1 MKYKPLGN
9 TGLNVSEISLGTV
22 ELGLDYG
29 FPGTAHFQKPPT
41 PEAVRLL
48 HRAVDSGINLIDTAR
63 IYGDAEEIIG
73 MALQEMTYRPYIA
86 SKVVIPPDPG
96 YSGPFPAPPQRN
108 MGVKQLRHE
117 IMGSIETSLNAL
129 HVDTIDLMLI
139 HNTTVE
145 ALKRE
150 DILSCFEEAR
160 EQGKIRF
167 IGASIYGEVVPL
179 EVLKNP
185 IFQALQVPFNL
196 LDQKMADQVFPQAA
210 QQKVGI
216 FVRSAFLKG
225 VLTDQVDNIPKRLSP
240 LRKAALGVLKV
251 LGEEVSSLADVA
263 LRFCLSFTQISSVII
278 GVRSIPELES
288 NLTALNRSRFPPDI
302 LRRLGDFSID
312 DEKLVTPT
320 YWDLN

>member
-1 MKYKPLGN
+1 MKYKPLGD
-9 TGLNVSEISLGTV
+9 TGLEVSEISLGTV

-29 FPGTAHFQKPPT
+29 FPGTAHFQKPT
-41 PEAVRLL
+41 TQEAVRLL

-73 MALQEMTYRPYIA
+73 IALQEMTHRPYVA
-86 SKVVIPPDPG
+86 SKVVIPADPG
-96 YSGPFPAPPQRN
+96 YAGPFPAPPRRN
-108 MGVKQLRHE
+108 MGFKQLRHE

-145 ALKRE
+145 ALKCE

-160 EQGKIRF
+160 QQGKIRF
-167 IGASIYGEVVPL
+167 IGASTYGEVAPL
-179 EVLKNP
+179 EVLKNR

-196 LDQKMADQVFPQAA
+196 LDQKMVNQVFPQAA

-216 FVRSAFLKG
+216 LVRSAFLKG
-225 VLTDQVDNIPKRLSP
+225 VLTDQVNNTPKRLAP

-251 LGEEVSSLADVA
+251 LGEEVSNLAEVA
-263 LRFCLSFTQISSVII
+263 LRFCLSFTKVSSVIV

-288 NLTALNRSRFPPDI
+288 NLAALNQSPFPPDT
-302 LRRLGDFSID
+302 LRRLRDFSID

-320 YWDLN
+320 HWDLI